1 MNKEYDLMYEAS
13 IKKIKELQDKL
24 DLTTKQLREAQIK
37 LASTTCICEGAN
49 TWIKQHICP
58 VHSKAEKKQYVV
70 VQKPYKYGKTWT
82 SQVVD
87 ESSTFTADDFYDAVE
102 TITKSNIKMNFQ
114 MVVHPETYDALKKA
128 MGIADDDVS
137 WHSEWTTTEQL
148 ELELDADS

>member
-37 LASTTCICEGAN
+37 LATNTCICEGAN
-49 TWIKQHICP
+49 TWIKTHICP
-58 VHSKAEKKQYVV
+58 VHSKKEPKSYVAM
-70 VQKPYKYGKTWT
+70 KPPYKYGKTWT

-102 TITKSNIKMNFQ
+102 TITKSDINMKFQ
-114 MVVHPETYDALKKA
+114 IVVHPETYDALKKA
-128 MGIADDDVS
+128 MGVADDVS
-137 WHSEWTTTEQL
+137 LHSDWVTTEQL
-148 ELELDADS
+148 ELELDANS